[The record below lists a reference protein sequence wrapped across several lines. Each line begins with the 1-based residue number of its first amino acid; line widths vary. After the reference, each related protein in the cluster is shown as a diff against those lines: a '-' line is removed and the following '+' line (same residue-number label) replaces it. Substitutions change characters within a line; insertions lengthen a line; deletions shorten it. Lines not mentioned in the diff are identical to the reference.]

1 MGRWK
6 LNSIQTKISLWTGLS
21 LLLIAAIIITVAA
34 TSLRSQAIE
43 DAEAISVAVAQ
54 SEAARIQ
61 AMIEIALDA
70 ARTMAQSLEGIKNEQ
85 VDTPKRDQV
94 NAMLKQVLIENPDFL
109 AIYTL
114 WEPNTFD
121 GLDEEYANAPAHDET
136 GRFIPYWYRDIDGNV
151 QVEALVDYAV
161 EGAGDWYLLP
171 KRTRSEQVLDPFLY
185 PVQNQD
191 VLMSSLVAP
200 IVVDGQFYGIA
211 GVDLRVDFLQSL
223 TDELDVYAGAG
234 QLVLISHDGTLAGVT
249 GSPDLVGQDMTAL
262 SDSYQGLLGRIQQGE
277 TFVRQFGDQLSV
289 FVPIFFGQTET
300 PWSVNILIPYSNITA
315 DANSMVTRMV
325 VIGAIL
331 TAAALVLFWFISRQI
346 ANPLIAM
353 TKTATDIS
361 SGNLD
366 ARVEV
371 RTSDEIGVLAR
382 TFNTMTAQLQ
392 DTLAGLEETVASR
405 TRDLAL
411 AAQVGQSLA
420 LVRDPETMLTEA
432 VEMIRER
439 FDLYYTQI
447 YLTDPSGRTLTLRA
461 GTGDVGQTL
470 LQRGQHL
477 PVDLSSINGI
487 AAVERQAVVVED
499 TETSTLHRPNPLLPE
514 TRSEMTVPLISG
526 DRVLGVLDMQ
536 SSQPGA
542 LREEN
547 LTAFEILA
555 SQLAITLVNTEL
567 FTDLENARREVE
579 AQARRTTKEGWQT
592 FLDAIE
598 RPERIGYR
606 FEENALEPLDRPLTG
621 VLDDSQAMVVPI
633 KVAGEML
640 GSFQLEGRQN
650 WLPEDVEM
658 VEDVAEQVAQQ
669 IENLRLL
676 AQSQR
681 YQQEAQAAVR
691 RLTREGW
698 QKAEQLLT
706 NFGYVYSDKQVKPLS
721 LSDDGDESAWVQEIL
736 VSDEPIGEI
745 GIKDVEKL
753 SPEDA
758 EFVATIGEQLAAH
771 IENLRLTEQTQNQ
784 AQREQS
790 LRQITAAVR
799 GSTDLETI
807 MRTAVRELGQVL
819 GRRTVVRLQRSSN
832 DEQEE

>member
-43 DAEAISVAVAQ
+43 DAEAIAVAVAQ
-54 SEAARIQ
+54 SEASKVQ
-61 AMIEIALDA
+61 AQLDIALDA
-70 ARTMAQSLEGIKNEQ
+70 GRTMAQSLEGVKREQ
-85 VDTPKRDQV
+85 AITLTRDQV
-94 NAMLKQVLIENPDFL
+94 NAMLRQVLAENPDFL
-109 AIYTL
+109 GTYTL
-114 WEPNTFD
+114 WEPNAFD
-121 GLDEEYANAPAHDET
+121 GLDEDYVNAPAHDET
-136 GRFIPYWYRDIDGNV
+136 GRFIPYWYRDDDGDI
-151 QVEALVDYAV
+151 QVDALLDYET
-161 EGAGDWYLLP
+161 EGIGDWYLLP
-171 KRTRSEQVLDPFLY
+171 KRTKQEQVLNPFLY
-185 PVQNQD
+185 PIQNQD
-191 VLMSSLVAP
+191 VLLTSLVVP
-200 IVVDGQFYGIA
+200 IVIENQFYGIA
-211 GVDLRVDFLQSL
+211 GVDLRIDFLQNL
-223 TDELDVYAGAG
+223 ADALNIYDGAG
-234 QLVLISHDGTLAGVT
+234 ELVLISHDGTLAGVT

-262 SDSYQGLLGRIQQGE
+262 SENYQGLLGRIQQGE
-277 TFVRQFGDQLSV
+277 TFKKQFGDQLSV

-315 DANSMVTRMV
+315 DANRMVTRMV
-325 VIGAIL
+325 IIGAIL

-353 TKTATDIS
+353 AETATDIS

-382 TFNTMTAQLQ
+382 TFNAMTAQLQ

-405 TRDLAL
+405 TRDLEL

-461 GTGDVGQTL
+461 GTGDVGQIL
-470 LQRGQHL
+470 LQRGLHL

-487 AAVERQAVVVED
+487 ATVERQAVVVED

-514 TRSEMTVPLISG
+514 TRSEIAVPLISG
-526 DRVLGVLDMQ
+526 ERVLGVLDMQ
-536 SSQPGA
+536 SSEPGD

-547 LTAFEILA
+547 LTAFETLA
-555 SQLAITLVNTEL
+555 GQLAITIVNTEL

-579 AQARRTTKEGWQT
+579 AQARRTTREGWQT

-606 FEENALEPLDRPLTG
+606 FEEDDLEPLDRPLTG
-621 VLDDSQAMVVPI
+621 ALDDSQAMVVPI
-633 KVAGEML
+633 RVAGETL
-640 GSFQLEGRQN
+640 GSFQLEGRQD
-650 WLPEDVEM
+650 WSPEDVEM
-658 VEDVAEQVAQQ
+658 VENVAEQVAQQ

-681 YQQEAQAAVR
+681 YQQEAQQAVR
-691 RLTREGW
+691 RLTRDGW

-706 NFGYVYSDKQVKPLS
+706 NIGYVYSDKQVKPLS
-721 LSDDGDESAWVQEIL
+721 SSDGDDDGAWVQEIL

-745 GIKDVEKL
+745 GIKEVEKL

-758 EFVATIGEQLAAH
+758 EFIATIGEQLAAH

-784 AQREQS
+784 AQREQA

-799 GSTDLETI
+799 GSTDPENI
-807 MRTAVRELGQVL
+807 MRTAVRELGRAL
-819 GRRTVVRLQRSSN
+819 GRRAVVRLQRSG
-832 DEQEE
+832 DDGQDA

>member
-6 LNSIQTKISLWTGLS
+6 LNSIQTKILLWTGLS
-21 LLLIAAIIITVAA
+21 LLLIAAVIVTLAA

-43 DAEAISVAVAQ
+43 DAEENAVAVAQ
-54 SEAARIQ
+54 AEAAHIQ
-61 AMIEIALDA
+61 AKIEIALDA
-70 ARTMAQSLEGIKNEQ
+70 ARTMAQSLEGIKSEQ
-85 VDTPKRDQV
+85 VDTPTRDQV
-94 NAMLKQVLIENPDFL
+94 NAMLKPVLEENPDFL
-109 AIYTL
+109 AVYTL
-114 WEPNTFD
+114 WEPNAFD
-121 GLDEEYANAPAHDET
+121 GLDEEYVHAPAHDET
-136 GRFIPYWYRDIDGNV
+136 GRFIPYWYRDLDGNV
-151 QVEALVDYAV
+151 QVEALVNYEV

-171 KRTRSEQVLDPFLY
+171 KRTKSEQVLDPFLY

-191 VLMSSLVAP
+191 VLMSSLVNP
-200 IVVDGQFYGIA
+200 IVVDDQFYGIV

-223 TDELDVYAGAG
+223 ANELDIYDGAG
-234 QLVLISHDGTLAGVT
+234 ELVLISNNGTLAGVT
-249 GSPDLVGQDMTAL
+249 GKPELVGQEATAF
-262 SDSYQGLLGRIQQGE
+262 SDQYADVLDQIEQGE
-277 TFVRQFGDQLSV
+277 TFKKQFEDQLAV
-289 FVPIFFGQTET
+289 FVPIVFGQTDT
-300 PWSVNILIPYSNITA
+300 PWSVNILIPYNNITA

-325 VIGAIL
+325 VIGVIL

-353 TKTATDIS
+353 TETATDIAQ
-361 SGNLD
+361 GNLD
-366 ARVEV
+366 ARVDV
-371 RTSDEIGVLAR
+371 KSSDEIGVLAK

-392 DTLAGLEETVASR
+392 GTLAGLEETVASR
-405 TRDLAL
+405 TRDLEL
-411 AAQVGQSLA
+411 AAEVGQSLA
-420 LVRDPETMLTEA
+420 LVRDPEVMLAEA

-461 GTGDVGQTL
+461 GTGEVGQTL

-487 AAVERQAVVVED
+487 AAVEHQAVVVED
-499 TETSTLHRPNPLLPE
+499 TEASTLHRPNPLLPE
-514 TRSEMTVPLISG
+514 TRSEMAVPLISG
-526 DRVLGVLDMQ
+526 ERVLGVLDMQ
-536 SSQPGA
+536 SSEPGA

-547 LTAFEILA
+547 LTAFETLA

-579 AQARRTTKEGWQT
+579 IQARRTTREGWET

-606 FEENALEPLDRPLTG
+606 FEEGDLELLDRPLTG
-621 VLDDSQAMVVPI
+621 ALDDSQAMVVPI
-633 KVAGEML
+633 RVAGETL
-640 GSFQLEGRQN
+640 GSFQLEGGQN
-650 WLPEDVEM
+650 WSPEDIDM
-658 VEDVAEQVAQQ
+658 VENVAQQVAQQ

-681 YQQEAQAAVR
+681 YQQEAQEAVR

-706 NFGYVYSDKQVKPLS
+706 HIGYVYRDERVKPLS
-721 LSDDGDESAWVQEIL
+721 SSDGDDEGTWVQEIL

-745 GIKDVEKL
+745 GIKQVEQL

-758 EFVATIGEQLAAH
+758 QIIATIGEQLAAH

-784 AQREQS
+784 AQREQA

-799 GSTDLETI
+799 GSTDPENI
-807 MRTAVRELGQVL
+807 MRTAVRELGRVL
-819 GRRTVVRLQRSSN
+819 GRRAVVRLQRSG
-832 DEQEE
+832 DDGQDA